1 MWAIARCLYAHGV
14 TCKVSVMRPWQTSGT
29 KYGKSTPPQ
38 SPSFSSWHK
47 SEKLCTPSLLPRRST
62 ETGKH
67 DQSQKLWQ
75 NGLRKGR
82 PMVLFFFLPS
92 RSSIRAAIRWHA
104 KEILKRDEE
113 FRNSSISFN
122 PVAHNPSMKCSN
134 QFQTLKWSWCLLQL
148 HLSLSYNQHES
159 DRRNKEVKSE
169 SWDQKCLVPKC
180 IPHCTG
186 WGEAASCQQLCQ
198 LF

>member
-1 MWAIARCLYAHGV
+1 MLMGSHVRQVWWGPGRPAVLNMGSPLLRSRHLSHHDTSLKSSARLPCCLDAAQKQENMTRAKNCG
-14 TCKVSVMRPWQTSGT
+14 KVDWERADLCFC
-29 KYGKSTPPQ
+29 
-38 SPSFSSWHK
+38 FSS
-47 SEKLCTPSLLPRRST
+47 
-62 ETGKH
+62 G
-67 DQSQKLWQ
+67 
-75 NGLRKGR
+75 
-82 PMVLFFFLPS
+82 
-92 RSSIRAAIRWHA
+92 SSIRAAIRWDA
-104 KEILKRDEE
+104 KEILKRD
-113 FRNSSISFN
+113 RNSGIPQFFFN

-169 SWDQKCLVPKC
+169 SWDQKRLVPKC

>member
-1 MWAIARCLYAHGV
+1 MLLLLARSCTKLLLQAILIFTHAHYISCKISICSRYVYAAICLVSQQEWFQRCLRLHSLIISSSHGMWAIARCLYAHGV

-82 PMVLFFFLPS
+82 PMVLFFFSPQ
-92 RSSIRAAIRWHA
+92 
-104 KEILKRDEE
+104 D
-113 FRNSSISFN
+113 
-122 PVAHNPSMKCSN
+122 
-134 QFQTLKWSWCLLQL
+134 LQSGQRL
-148 HLSLSYNQHES
+148 DGMQRKY
-159 DRRNKEVKSE
+159 
-169 SWDQKCLVPKC
+169 
-180 IPHCTG
+180 
-186 WGEAASCQQLCQ
+186 
-198 LF
+198 